1 MATTDVFMKLVT
13 DSLKE
18 HVPTAAAEA
27 LDKLAAEQ
35 SDKLASAALDIVSDF
50 VRKNGVTGIDMLS
63 ENLRS
68 LISGDNPSAVFA
80 LQSDGLFLSD
90 LVDELQSAE
99 ADRKA
104 EANKMIEEAASV
116 LADVSKIVVKALAI
130 TVAG

>member
-27 LDKLAAEQ
+27 LDQLASSQ
-35 SDKLASAALDIVSDF
+35 DDKLVSSAIDIVSDF
-50 VRKNGVTGIDMLS
+50 VRKHGVTGIDILAT
-63 ENLRS
+63 NLQS
-68 LISGDNPSAVFA
+68 VINGDDPSAVFA

-99 ADRKA
+99 AARKA
-104 EANKMIEEAASV
+104 EANKMIDEAASV
-116 LADVSKIVVKALAI
+116 LADVSTIVVKALAI
-130 TVAG
+130 AVTG